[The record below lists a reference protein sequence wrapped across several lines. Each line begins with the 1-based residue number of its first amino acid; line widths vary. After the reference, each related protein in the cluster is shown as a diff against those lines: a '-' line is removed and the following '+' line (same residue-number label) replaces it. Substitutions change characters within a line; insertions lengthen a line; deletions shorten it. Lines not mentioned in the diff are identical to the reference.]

1 MPVAPLTMQVSQT
14 LILGVLLRIDGDFD
28 DEIEAIDA
36 TDEEI
41 NQIMIAATAKTILAK
56 AMVYIA
62 SMVGICQTMIK

>member
-14 LILGVLLRIDGDFD
+14 LISGVLLRIDGDFN
-28 DEIEAIDA
+28 DEIEAIAA